1 MTRMLQKLLI
11 ANRGEIAA
19 RIIRTCRRLGVDTV
33 LAVSEADRSGPAAAD
48 ADDVVLVGPPP
59 AAESY
64 LRQDRLIEAALR
76 TSCNAIHPGYGFLS
90 ENAGFAEAVIRAG
103 LIFVGPSPAAM
114 RSLGSKASAKAL
126 ASSCGVPVVPGYQ
139 GETQDAATLLTEARQ
154 LGFPVL
160 LKAVD
165 GGGGRGMRRVD
176 APGDLPAALDSA
188 RREALAAFGSD
199 RMLVEKLIEH
209 PRHIEVQV
217 FGDSH
222 GNVVH
227 LFERDCSLQRRN
239 QKVVEEAP
247 APGLAAQLRARMTAA
262 AVSLTSTAGYENAGT
277 VEFLV
282 EGCTEAGGR
291 TMALLPPDQPFH
303 FIEMNTRLQVEHPVT
318 EAITGLDLVEWQLRV
333 ASGERL
339 PLLQD
344 EIAISGHAIEVRLN
358 AEDPASGFLP
368 STGTVAAIS
377 IEGPGIRCDTGVAQ
391 GSVVSTYYDSLLA
404 KIIGHAPTRRDA
416 IDKVARA
423 LREGT
428 VAGPTTNGAFL
439 LELLGDK
446 DVVAGRLETGLI
458 GRKIDALT
466 ASQCNHDA
474 RTLGI
479 ALAAR
484 RLLDGRRAKSPQ
496 PPALSPWDA
505 SDAFQLGCPR
515 RLVFPVVVDGMADQA
530 EANWSDG
537 NLIVAYRGTVA
548 DARAEQQFA
557 GRLIE
562 WQGDVFAVHDMHQA
576 LVSWPKYD
584 IAGGN
589 DEASP
594 SDADHVL
601 SPINGRIVEITVT
614 AGQSVDKG
622 ARVAVVE
629 AMKMEHVVIAPRQGL
644 VTAVMAEVGAQ
655 LAQGAVIATL
665 EPVAASNKAEGGTT

>member
-33 LAVSEADRSGPAAAD
+33 LAVSEADRSAPAAAD

-76 TSCNAIHPGYGFLS
+76 TGCNAIHPGYGFLS

-103 LIFVGPSPAAM
+103 LIFVGPSPTAM

-139 GETQDAATLLTEARQ
+139 GETQDAATLLAEARQ

-247 APGLAAQLRARMTAA
+247 APGLAPQLRARMTAA
-262 AVSLTSTAGYENAGT
+262 AVSLASTAGYENAGT

-318 EAITGLDLVEWQLRV
+318 EAITGLDLVEWQLRI

-344 EIAISGHAIEVRLN
+344 DIAISGHAIEVRLN

-391 GSVVSTYYDSLLA
+391 GSVVSPYYNSLLA
-404 KIIGHAPTRRDA
+404 KIIGHAATRRDA

-439 LELLGDK
+439 LALLGDE
-446 DVVAGRLETGLI
+446 DVVTGRLETGLI
-458 GRKIDALT
+458 GRKLDALT
-466 ASQCNHDA
+466 ASQGNHEA

-484 RLLDGRRAKSPQ
+484 RLQEGHHANSTQ
-496 PPALSPWDA
+496 APALSPWDT

-515 RLVFPVVVDGMADQA
+515 RLVLPVVIDGTPDQV
-530 EANWSDG
+530 EANWTDG
-537 NLIVAYRGTVA
+537 NLIVAYRGAVA
-548 DARAEQQFA
+548 EARTEQQFS
-557 GRLIE
+557 GRLID
-562 WQGDVFAVHDMHQA
+562 WQGDVFVVHDMHQT
-576 LVSWPKYD
+576 LVSRPRYD

-589 DEASP
+589 DEAWH

-629 AMKMEHVVIAPRQGL
+629 AMKMEHVVNAPRQGVVAV
-644 VTAVMAEVGAQ
+644 VTAEVGAQ

-665 EPVAASNKAEGGTT
+665 EPVAASNEAEG